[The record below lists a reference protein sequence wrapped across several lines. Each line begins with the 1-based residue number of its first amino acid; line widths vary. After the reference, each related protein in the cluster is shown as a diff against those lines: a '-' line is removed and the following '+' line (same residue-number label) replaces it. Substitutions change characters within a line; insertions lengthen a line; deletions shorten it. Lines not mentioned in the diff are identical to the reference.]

1 MLRGGGGGGRLRG
14 QRQREAQAARS
25 AQRSAGKL
33 ASEAKP
39 HPLAERRMPNC
50 VRFAPHTQDRWDDT
64 CEATCADGT
73 GHGTGRVVPEK

>member
-1 MLRGGGGGGRLRG
+1 
-14 QRQREAQAARS
+14 
-25 AQRSAGKL
+25 
-33 ASEAKP
+33 
-39 HPLAERRMPNC
+39 MPNC